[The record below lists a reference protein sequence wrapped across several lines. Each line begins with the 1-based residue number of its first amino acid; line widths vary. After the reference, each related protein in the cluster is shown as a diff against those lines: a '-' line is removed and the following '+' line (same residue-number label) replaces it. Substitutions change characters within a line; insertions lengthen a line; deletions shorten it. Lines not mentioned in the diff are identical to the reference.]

1 MWLKNGVAMQLQI
14 RPNYI
19 SFDGIPTFEIAE
31 VCLVI
36 FLQYKLNK
44 NEYRLIEIIFE

>member
-1 MWLKNGVAMQLQI
+1 VWLKNGVAMQLQI

-19 SFDGIPTFEIAE
+19 SFDGIPAFEMAE

-36 FLQYKLNK
+36 FLHYKLNK
-44 NEYRLIEIIFE
+44 NENKLIEIIFE